1 MDDTTA
7 AALLHELTMMNG
19 HLEQIAGALD
29 RIADQDQP
37 PPLRTRP
44 ITEEQRKAISGMVG
58 YLERI
63 ASALDRITGQ
73 DQPPLRPIT
82 EEQRKAISERM
93 RRYWASRRE
102 GKARSV

>member
-7 AALLHELTMMNG
+7 AALLRELTMMNG

-44 ITEEQRKAISGMVG
+44 VTEEQRKAITEMVG
-58 YLERI
+58 HLERI
-63 ASALDRITGQ
+63 ASAVDRIAGQ
-73 DQPPLRPIT
+73 DQPPTRPMT

-102 GKARSV
+102 DKARNA